1 MQIGIARW
9 YNLYLGCLRGWRV
22 YGLIHSSPMMLH
34 YGSGFAAHDLFEAG
48 KLEVVAEKVDQL
60 LTGDFGG

>member
-1 MQIGIARW
+1 
-9 YNLYLGCLRGWRV
+9 
-22 YGLIHSSPMMLH
+22 MMLH
-34 YGSGFAAHDLFEAG
+34 YGRGFDLFEAG

>member
-1 MQIGIARW
+1 
-9 YNLYLGCLRGWRV
+9 
-22 YGLIHSSPMMLH
+22 MMLH
-34 YGSGFAAHDLFEAG
+34 YGRGFDLFETG